1 MHRAFHEAIARID
14 DGTMLGWIRN
24 VALLLTRS
32 ACGRP
37 ALISFPF
44 RWAGCAAPALASLE
58 QTADHIHPAAE
69 NSCAQRRRHLL
80 GQGVKSQNAADVFFF
95 RARKIWWCRFYY
107 KIFNSNISL
116 NVEIKS

>member
-58 QTADHIHPAAE
+58 QTAHHIHPAAE
-69 NSCAQRRRHLL
+69 NSCAQGRRHLL
-80 GQGVKSQNAADVFFF
+80 GRSQKSKRSRCFLFSSKENMAV
-95 RARKIWWCRFYY
+95 
-107 KIFNSNISL
+107 
-116 NVEIKS
+116 